1 LYKRELRGRNVD
13 DKTEPHLLCER
24 ATMLGLALHIDER
37 IARHEEVRGH
47 YVTGVRRIS
56 EIADPGC
63 GVERAAKQITAGLDM
78 FRPRHE
84 TSEVQVGP
92 GLEAPQPSLLH
103 QFIAKL
109 GESKSGVVVAEARA
123 GDRA

>member
-1 LYKRELRGRNVD
+1 
-13 DKTEPHLLCER
+13 
-24 ATMLGLALHIDER
+24 MLGLALHIDER
-37 IARHEEVRGH
+37 ITRHEEVRGH
-47 YVTGVRRIS
+47 DETGVRRIS

-63 GVERAAKQITAGLDM
+63 DVERAAKQITTSVDM

-84 TSEVQVGP
+84 TSAVQVGP

-109 GESKSGVVVAEARA
+109 GKSKSSVVVAEACA
-123 GDRA
+123 GDRSEPRIGPARP